1 MSHAHRRTRT
11 GHISND
17 SRIRNWRISNTLE
30 VSIFTFYVDVRCGVD
45 LPKI

>member
-30 VSIFTFYVDVRCGVD
+30 VSIFTFCVNVRHGAGFQ
-45 LPKI
+45 KI